1 MRDMDGLIAFVEG
14 RATMPFDWGRT
25 KNDCISYGLGWVQAQ
40 TGVDLLAGSGLR
52 WRTALGAKRVIDRLG
67 GLERA
72 IDDYLQ
78 RVEPSMAQRGDV
90 GLIRSEG
97 ANALAG
103 FTLVGIEGDTVVGPG
118 LLGSERRSRSGL
130 VIAWSIEGVRS

>member
-14 RATMPFDWGRT
+14 RATMPFAWGRT
-25 KNDCISYGLGWVQAQ
+25 KNDCISYGLGWVEAQ
-40 TGVDLLAGSGLR
+40 TGVDLLEGSGLR
-52 WRTALGAKRVIDRLG
+52 WRSALGAKRVIDRLG

-72 IDDYLQ
+72 IDGYLP
-78 RVEPSMAQRGDV
+78 RVEASMAQRGDV

-97 ANALAG
+97 ATTFAG

-118 LLGSERRSRSGL
+118 LLGSERCLRTEL
-130 VIAWSIEGVRS
+130 VAAWSIEGVRR